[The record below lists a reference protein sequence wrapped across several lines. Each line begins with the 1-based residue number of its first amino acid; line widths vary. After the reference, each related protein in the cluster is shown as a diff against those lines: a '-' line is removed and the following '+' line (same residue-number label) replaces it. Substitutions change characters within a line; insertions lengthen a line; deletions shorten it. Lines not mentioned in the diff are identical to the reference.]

1 MEIIFATSNASKV
14 KIARERLERYG
25 INVIQRSVETSEIQS
40 LDVEEVGMEKA
51 RQLLGKLQEPFF
63 IDDSGLTIY
72 ALNGFPGALIKP
84 TIDAIGDSGILK
96 LMEGKKD
103 RKVNAESV
111 LVYANPKTNELKSF
125 IGTFEGTLSES
136 LSGENIRGLGIERI
150 FIPLNSTK
158 TIASMSDD
166 EWLKSLDDFR
176 KTDHYDKF
184 GRWITSLSK

>member
-63 IDDSGLTIY
+63 IDDSGFTIY

-84 TIDAIGDSGILK
+84 TLDAIGDSGILK

-136 LSGENIRGLGIERI
+136 LSGENIRGLGVERI

>member
-25 INVIQRSVETSEIQS
+25 INVVQRSVETSEIQS

-96 LMEGKKD
+96 RMEGKKD

-136 LSGENIRGLGIERI
+136 LSGENLRGLGVERI

>member
-51 RQLLGKLQEPFF
+51 KQLLGKLQEPFF

-84 TIDAIGDSGILK
+84 TLNSIGDSGILK

-103 RKVNAESV
+103 REANAESV

-125 IGTFEGTLSES
+125 MGTFEGTLSES
-136 LSGENIRGLGIERI
+136 LSGENTRGLGISRI

-184 GRWITSLSK
+184 GRWFSLMR

>member
-63 IDDSGLTIY
+63 IDDSGFTIY

>member
-84 TIDAIGDSGILK
+84 TLDAIGDSGILK

-136 LSGENIRGLGIERI
+136 LSGENIRGLGVERI

>member
-25 INVIQRSVETSEIQS
+25 INVVQRSVETSEIQS

-63 IDDSGLTIY
+63 IDDSGFTIY

-84 TIDAIGDSGILK
+84 TLDAIGDSGILK

-136 LSGENIRGLGIERI
+136 LSGENLRGLGVERI

>member
-136 LSGENIRGLGIERI
+136 LSGENIRGLGVERI

>member
-84 TIDAIGDSGILK
+84 TLDAIGDSGILK